1 MISHDRLDC
10 VMALIA
16 NGANV
21 NLTDSDGKTPLHIA
35 CEEGKNSIVRALL
48 VFGAD
53 TECNTLFYLKSM
65 NFFKN

>member
-21 NLTDSDGKTPLHIA
+21 NLKDSDGKTPLHIA

-53 TECNTLFYLKSM
+53 TECNKLLIRKVW
-65 NFFKN
+65 FFKNK

>member
-1 MISHDRLDC
+1 
-10 VMALIA
+10 MALIA

-21 NLTDSDGKTPLHIA
+21 NLKDSDGKSPLHIA

-53 TECNTLFYLKSM
+53 TECNTLLI
-65 NFFKN
+65 

>member
-21 NLTDSDGKTPLHIA
+21 NLKDSDGKTPLHIA

-65 NFFKN
+65 IF